1 MRYFPPHPTTA
12 PALPGETGNPEIAY
26 FHLNPACCF
35 ASKHTKH
42 IKNITR
48 NVGQCPSWPSC
59 RIQVVPSV
67 QRRKVWLMPTTRVPC
82 HKLPDRSQPLVS
94 RSSPYC
100 GEIWRR
106 YCCLTTFFPTQCT
119 GTSCIHTTTTTTI
132 LWPFVRDYPGEP
144 VPEEHSPTHHPD
156 HHPIIISFF
165 HLPRSIASSLFKL
178 RASCIQYSPIAAVQN
193 SQPPF
198 S

>member
-48 NVGQCPSWPSC
+48 NAGQCPTSWPPC

-67 QRRKVWLMPTTRVPC
+67 QRPKVWLMPTTRVPC

-94 RSSPYC
+94 RSSPNLE
-100 GEIWRR
+100 EILLLNNFFSDCRYTVHRR
-106 YCCLTTFFPTQCT
+106 
-119 GTSCIHTTTTTTI
+119 I
-132 LWPFVRDYPGEP
+132 LHSHNNNNNNRFTALCP
-144 VPEEHSPTHHPD
+144 VLHG
-156 HHPIIISFF
+156 
-165 HLPRSIASSLFKL
+165 
-178 RASCIQYSPIAAVQN
+178 
-193 SQPPF
+193 
-198 S
+198 